1 MAFKMPSQLF
11 FFFIILFKELFLMR
25 QLKMCPNYID
35 FLNIFLVF
43 FSNSFENKLWVL

>member
-1 MAFKMPSQLF
+1 MYKFTKLLLNLF
-11 FFFIILFKELFLMR
+11 INFFFKELFLMR